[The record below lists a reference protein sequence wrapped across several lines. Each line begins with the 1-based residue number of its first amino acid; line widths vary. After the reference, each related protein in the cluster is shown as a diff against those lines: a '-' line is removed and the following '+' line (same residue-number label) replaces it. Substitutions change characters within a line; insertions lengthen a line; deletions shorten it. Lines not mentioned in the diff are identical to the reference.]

1 MEKLSII
8 LVLNGPNLNLLGI
21 REKTIYG
28 SYSLKQVEK
37 TLKSLARELKCEVD
51 FFQSNHEGD
60 LIDKI
65 QDSYNRYTGIIINA
79 GAYTHT
85 SIAIMDALRVFS
97 KPIIEVHMSNIYS
110 RENFRTKS
118 YISYIADGSVCG
130 FGALSYNVAMR
141 SIVRMFEVQF
151 N

>member
-1 MEKLSII
+1 
-8 LVLNGPNLNLLGI
+8 
-21 REKTIYG
+21 
-28 SYSLKQVEK
+28 
-37 TLKSLARELKCEVD
+37 
-51 FFQSNHEGD
+51 
-60 LIDKI
+60 
-65 QDSYNRYTGIIINA
+65 
-79 GAYTHT
+79 
-85 SIAIMDALRVFS
+85 MDALRVFS